1 MSSRLVS
8 FGTIRYFA
16 LYDKRLGAHAR
27 RNSRKGVFIMARL
40 TYVGQT
46 ANRINVTYADMPA
59 GSQLVFVN
67 DTSGA
72 QTPSPGNALGAGGNG
87 SADIANPSVPGGKYH
102 LLAQSDGQ
110 SIAQTV
116 PFYLT

>member
-1 MSSRLVS
+1 
-8 FGTIRYFA
+8 
-16 LYDKRLGAHAR
+16 
-27 RNSRKGVFIMARL
+27 MARL
-40 TYVGQT
+40 TYMGQT
-46 ANRINVTYADMPA
+46 SKNISVTYADMPA
-59 GSQLVFVN
+59 NAQAVFVN

-72 QTPSPGNALGAGGNG
+72 ETPAQSSALAAGGNG
-87 SADIANPSVPGGKYH
+87 SAEIAIPSLSGGKYH

>member
-1 MSSRLVS
+1 
-8 FGTIRYFA
+8 
-16 LYDKRLGAHAR
+16 
-27 RNSRKGVFIMARL
+27 MARL

-46 ANRINVTYADMPA
+46 ANGISVTYADMPA
-59 GSQLVFVN
+59 GSQLAFVN

-72 QTPSPGNALGAGGNG
+72 QTPSPGNGLGGSG
-87 SADIANPSVPGGKYH
+87 SADIANPNLPGGKYH

>member
-1 MSSRLVS
+1 
-8 FGTIRYFA
+8 
-16 LYDKRLGAHAR
+16 
-27 RNSRKGVFIMARL
+27 MARL
-40 TYVGQT
+40 NYVGQT
-46 ANRINVTYADMPA
+46 ANGINITYADMPA

-72 QTPSPGNALGAGGNG
+72 QTPSPGNPLGGGGSG
-87 SADIANPSVPGGKYH
+87 SADIANPSLPGGKYH

-116 PFYLT
+116 AFYLT